1 MANKPALGTSFDLKS
16 MLTGAP
22 AVPPLP
28 EPVAE
33 PAARAK
39 EAARPGAPV
48 VLDHLSAQVP
58 AALLEEARREVH
70 STPGLNLSALVTEA
84 LAEHLARRQAA
95 RSRAPI
101 PNGAA
106 PSEPAVGE
114 RLPTGPSP
122 ARKEGRR
129 KVVLVRR
136 LY

>member
-28 EPVAE
+28 EPEVE
-33 PAARAK
+33 PAAPAR

-48 VLDHLSAQVP
+48 ALADVSVQVP
-58 AALLEEARREVH
+58 APLLEEARREAH
-70 STPGLNLSALVTEA
+70 RAPGLTLSALVTEA
-84 LAEHLARRQAA
+84 LAEHLARRKAA
-95 RSRAPI
+95 RRA
-101 PNGAA
+101 GKDDL
-106 PSEPAVGE
+106 EE
-114 RLPTGPSP
+114 RLPTGASVP
-122 ARKEGRR
+122 RKEGRR